1 MAVLSQLLAL
11 PHLELRLVQAG
22 PGDPELSWASTTE
35 LLDLGEHL
43 EGGEIVL
50 TTGLA
55 LARNDPRW
63 RDFVASLSRARVA
76 AIGFG
81 VGVNHASIPPP
92 LIAAASAY
100 RVALV
105 EVPPPVPFIAV
116 SKAVASLLRSDELR
130 AAQRALQVHE
140 RLLEGA
146 RGPQSSADVLASIA
160 QATGRQLAL
169 VHADG
174 RRLASTGG
182 FSVLSADAL
191 GGARHGDIRHGD
203 GDEVIPLDETSGV
216 RLVIRRGE
224 PLGPEERA
232 VVAAGAMVLGQELRA
247 ERSAEERERE
257 RWARLTEGLL
267 SGDLGAASAR
277 LLDPEL
283 AVPARVRAIAVQGA
297 AEGVARWRRTPRA
310 GTEWLVTSAQD
321 LGRQTAAGRV
331 APGVSL
337 AWQLCDADEAATKRV
352 LAVIAAHG
360 LDAIVGRAV
369 DLAEAPLSRQSA
381 AARLGAL
388 STVAQLYVAP
398 REPVVMRVEHG
409 APLLEALLTGHTAA
423 ADRTP
428 GPDLLAHAVLGSLSL
443 RSSAD
448 DAELTALRGTLRTV
462 LEHNGQRGPAAAELG
477 IHRNTLRDRIARI
490 ARLTGRG
497 IDDPDDRSEL
507 WLALRLE
514 ESTHQ
519 TASTNLAGEAGR
531 S

>member
-140 RLLEGA
+140 RLLDGA
-146 RGPQSSADVLASIA
+146 RGPQSSAEVLASIA

-182 FSVLSADAL
+182 FSAVSADGS
-191 GGARHGDIRHGD
+191 GGDRHRD
-203 GDEVIPLDETSGV
+203 GNDDEVIPLDETSGV
-216 RLVIRRGE
+216 RLVMRRGE

-267 SGDLGAASAR
+267 TGELGPVSAR
-277 LLDPEL
+277 LLDPAME
-283 AVPARVRAIAVQGA
+283 VPARVRAIAVQGA
-297 AEGVARWRRTPRA
+297 AEEVAQWRRTPRT
-310 GTEWLVTSAQD
+310 GTEWLVTAAQD
-321 LGRQTAAGRV
+321 LGRHTAAGRV

-337 AWQLCDADEAATKRV
+337 AWQLCNADEAKTE
-352 LAVIAAHG
+352 LALAAIAAHG

-388 STVAQLYVAP
+388 STVAQLYAAP

-409 APLLEALLTGHTAA
+409 TPLLEALLTGHTAA
-423 ADRTP
+423 AGRAP
-428 GPDLLAHAVLGSLSL
+428 GPGLLAQAVLGSLSL
-443 RSSAD
+443 SSSAVD
-448 DAELTALRGTLRTV
+448 TELTSLRGTLRTV

-514 ESTHQ
+514 ESANQAALT
-519 TASTNLAGEAGR
+519 TTVGEARR